1 MKIILIGN
9 KAQHGKDTFAQML
22 FEAFEAK
29 DKKVFVIHFGDCVKY
44 IAEKYY
50 NWNGLKDESGRS
62 ILQYVGGTIREND
75 EHFWTDFVV
84 RLLKADYFDGYY
96 DYVLIPDWRHQEEH
110 SRMLETFNFEDI
122 ITVNIQRYNEDGFP
136 FINPA
141 MLPSQLKHKSEIDLD
156 GYPTQYIIENHS
168 LDELRETADAFAEMM
183 IAEG

>member
-29 DKKVFVIHFGDCVKY
+29 GKSVFTVHFGDCVKY
-44 IAEKYY
+44 LAEKYY
-50 NWNGLKDESGRS
+50 SWDGLKNETGRS

-75 EHFWTDFVV
+75 EHFWTDFIV
-84 RLLKADYFDGYY
+84 RFLKADNFNNHY
-96 DYVLIPDWRHQEEH
+96 DYILIPDWRHQEEH

-122 ITVNIQRYNEDGFP
+122 ITVNIQRYNEDGSP
-136 FINPA
+136 FINPV
-141 MLPSQLKHKSEIDLD
+141 MLPYQLKHKSEIDLD

-168 LDELRETADAFAEMM
+168 LKELRETADAFTDMM